1 MKDDRGLYYY
11 PQPGNTKVRVYVRR
25 GEDSGVEFR
34 LWEAEHA
41 EVWEKHEWLPHAV
54 ILEAAAMYKKLGR
67 GSEGADPLVLYDA
80 AVAEAL
86 LQEAGQ

>member
-25 GEDSGVEFR
+25 GEDAGVEFR
-34 LWEAEHA
+34 LWESEHA
-41 EVWEKHEWLPHAV
+41 EVWEKHDWLPHAV